1 MHANLAHD
9 FYQLQNKQATGHV
22 GDRRDDKARFCLK
35 AIKSRS
41 VQLDLNCVSLKTS
54 FHGQ

>member
-22 GDRRDDKARFCLK
+22 GDRRDNEARFCLK